1 MRSTPFNKA
10 GLLAVAALT
19 AATMSTAAASPVR
32 RYTPPLYRARLAR
45 AGQPDADDL
54 ERLALAQAKRE
65 RKQQKRVRDI
75 LRRLD

>member
-1 MRSTPFNKA
+1 MRSSSFNKA
-10 GLLAVAALT
+10 GLLAVAAL
-19 AATMSTAAASPVR
+19 AAASMSTASASPVR

-45 AGQPDADDL
+45 AGDPDADDL

-65 RKQQKRVRDI
+65 RKQQKRVQDI